1 MSHPDYEQTIFH
13 HSELLVLLRGVGLAK
28 PRSLQRI
35 FDRVRAIN
43 HVKITGKWELGNCL
57 VVEYRKA
64 WR

>member
-13 HSELLVLLRGVGLAK
+13 HSELLVLLRGVGVAK

-43 HVKITGKWELGNCL
+43 NVKITGKI
-57 VVEYRKA
+57 
-64 WR
+64 